1 MAPPPEDPV
10 RARARAIV
18 AGLDLEAK
26 VRQLSGDLRVSRD
39 LLPMARRYNGRPYPS
54 GADPEHGIAA
64 FWFTDGPRGVAA
76 GASTCFP
83 AAIGRGATWDPEL
96 EERVGDA
103 IGVEARVAGATLW
116 GGVCVNL
123 LRHPGWGRAQETY
136 GEDPV
141 LLGAM
146 GAAAVRGA
154 QRHVMACVKHFALNS
169 IEEARFRVDVR
180 VDERV
185 LHEVYLPHFR
195 QIVDAGVASV
205 MSAYNQVEGQWCGH
219 STLLLR
225 DILKGEWGF
234 GGFVMSDFVMGLRDA
249 RAGALGGLDVEM
261 PFRARYARSLP
272 GLVARGEVPVSVVD
286 EAAERVVA
294 AKLRFADVGEPVR
307 YTRDAVA
314 GPAHRSLAREVAARS
329 MVLLRNEDVGGGPLL
344 PVDPARV
351 RSIALVGPLA
361 EVASLGDHGSS
372 QVRPPHAVTPSEGL
386 RAALPAGVELRV
398 ARGLRESV
406 AAARA
411 CDAVVAVVGLTWR
424 DEGEWIGPIGG
435 DRRSLR
441 LPPEQESLLRALA
454 AVNPRVVAVVIA
466 GGPVVMESWRERV
479 PGLLMAWY
487 PGMEGGHALAEVL
500 LGAAEPGGRLP
511 AEFPVSEFGLPEFDP
526 RARSVRYD
534 RWHGYRLRDH
544 GGPPA
549 AYPFGFG
556 LGYTRWEYGP
566 PTATRVEGG
575 LRVEV
580 EVVNTGDRCGA
591 TVVQAYVGQDAPAL
605 EREVR
610 RLGAF
615 RRVEAN
621 AGEGVRVALDIP
633 EMVLQSRDSGRW
645 VLPEGPWR
653 VEVGGS
659 SDPADLTAVLVD

>member
-1 MAPPPEDPV
+1 MASPPDDSH

-18 AGLDLEAK
+18 AGLDVEAK
-26 VRQLSGDLRVSRD
+26 VRQMSGDLRLSRD
-39 LLPMARRYNGRPYPS
+39 LLPMARRYNSRPYPA
-54 GADPEHGIAA
+54 GGDPEHGIAA

-103 IGVEARVAGATLW
+103 IGVEARVAGATVW
-116 GGVCVNL
+116 GGVCINL
-123 LRHPGWGRAQETY
+123 LRHPAWGRAQETY

-169 IEEARFRVDVR
+169 IEEARFRVDVQ

-195 QIVDAGVASV
+195 EAVDAGAASV
-205 MSAYNQVEGQWCGH
+205 MSAYNRVEGQWCGH

-234 GGFVMSDFVMGLRDA
+234 GGFVMSDFGLGLRDA

-261 PFRARYARSLP
+261 PFRARYAKALP
-272 GLVARGEVPVSVVD
+272 RLVADGEVPEALVD
-286 EAAERVVA
+286 DAAERVLA
-294 AKLRFADVGEPVR
+294 AKLRFAEVGEPER
-307 YTRDAVA
+307 YGPGAVA
-314 GPAHRSLAREVAARS
+314 GPAHRALAREVAARS
-329 MVLLRNEDVGGGPLL
+329 MVLLRNEDVGGEPLL
-344 PVDPARV
+344 PFDPDRL

-372 QVRPPHAVTPSEGL
+372 RVRPPHAVTPAEGL
-386 RAALPAGVELRV
+386 RAALPADVELRV
-398 ARGLRESV
+398 AQGPQEAV

-411 CDAVVAVVGLTWR
+411 CGVVVAVVGLSWR

-454 AVNPRVVAVVIA
+454 AVNPRVVAVVVA
-466 GGPVVMESWRERV
+466 GGPVVTESWRGRV

-487 PGMEGGHALAEVL
+487 PGMEGGHALADVL
-500 LGAAEPGGRLP
+500 LGRVEPGGRLP
-511 AEFPVSEFGLPEFDP
+511 AEFPTTESGLPEFDP

-549 AYPFGFG
+549 AFAFGFG
-556 LGYTRWEYGP
+556 LGYTRWDYGL
-566 PTATRVEGG
+566 PTVTREGGG
-575 LRVEV
+575 LRIEIEV
-580 EVVNTGDRCGA
+580 ANTGDRRGA
-591 TVVQAYVGQDAPAL
+591 TVVQAYVGQDAPLL

-615 RRVEAN
+615 QRVEAD
-621 AGEGVRVALDIP
+621 AGASARVRLDVP
-633 EMVLQSRDSGRW
+633 ESVLRSRDEGRW

-653 VEVGGS
+653 VEVGPS
-659 SDPADLTAVLVD
+659 SDAADLAALLID